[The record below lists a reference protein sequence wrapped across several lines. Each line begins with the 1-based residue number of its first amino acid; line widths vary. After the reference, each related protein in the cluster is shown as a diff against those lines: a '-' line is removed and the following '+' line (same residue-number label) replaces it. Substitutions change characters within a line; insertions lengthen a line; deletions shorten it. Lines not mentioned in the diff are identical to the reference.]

1 MARLIIIDGP
11 GLGTEYELTPS
22 TGEST
27 AETVLGRDPRVDI
40 PLNDN
45 AVSREHCRI
54 EASYTG
60 FRLTDLDSRNRTY
73 LNNDPVETCW
83 LKDGDVLV
91 IGDTELR
98 FENDSPEVEGTA
110 YSSTILKKVEACSPG
125 GKEGGK
131 APPREPGAP
140 GRTKEPGP
148 LAGALISA
156 ASITGLFEG
165 FFQWTSSHTGAESGM
180 LLAREGR
187 GWIVLADS
195 GGKTPKGGALK
206 ADLDLVERS
215 AKEAVVLL
223 SKNESG
229 KTPGYL
235 LAAPVMTA
243 GAVNAVVY
251 LQGAEVFGDEELELL
266 ATATGPLGINIERI
280 DEQQRLLDEN
290 RNLLRSISEDR
301 RIVGE
306 SQQVQDVLDF
316 IQRAAPTPMT
326 VLVQGETGTGKELAA
341 SALHYGSPRRGAP
354 LVALNCAALPENLV
368 ESELFGHEKGAF
380 TGAVARKKGR
390 FELADGGT
398 VFLDEVGELT
408 LGCQSKLLRLL
419 EERCFER
426 VGGTTP
432 IEVDVRI
439 IAATNRKL
447 QESVDNKEFR
457 EDLFYRLNVLNVVM
471 PPLRE
476 RTEDILLLAE
486 HFIAS
491 NPAGGRP
498 KKLSK
503 RAGKKLVN
511 YSWPGNVR
519 QLKNVVE
526 SALVLGDGREI
537 RPEDL
542 ILPEKS
548 SLPGMGS
555 WEPVSLQELERR
567 HVLKVLEHTGGNKKR
582 AAELLGIERCTLY
595 SKLKNYDA

>member
-1 MARLIIIDGP
+1 
-11 GLGTEYELTPS
+11 
-22 TGEST
+22 
-27 AETVLGRDPRVDI
+27 
-40 PLNDN
+40 
-45 AVSREHCRI
+45 
-54 EASYTG
+54 
-60 FRLTDLDSRNRTY
+60 
-73 LNNDPVETCW
+73 
-83 LKDGDVLV
+83 
-91 IGDTELR
+91 
-98 FENDSPEVEGTA
+98 
-110 YSSTILKKVEACSPG
+110 
-125 GKEGGK
+125 
-131 APPREPGAP
+131 
-140 GRTKEPGP
+140 
-148 LAGALISA
+148 
-156 ASITGLFEG
+156 
-165 FFQWTSSHTGAESGM
+165 
-180 LLAREGR
+180 
-187 GWIVLADS
+187 
-195 GGKTPKGGALK
+195 
-206 ADLDLVERS
+206 
-215 AKEAVVLL
+215 
-223 SKNESG
+223 
-229 KTPGYL
+229 
-235 LAAPVMTA
+235 MTA

-266 ATATGPLGINIERI
+266 ATATGPLGSNIERI

-426 VGGTTP
+426 VGGTTS

-548 SLPGMGS
+548 SLPGMGN

>member
-22 TGEST
+22 TEDST
-27 AETVLGRDPRVDI
+27 SETILGRDPRVDI

-110 YSSTILKKVEACSPG
+110 YSSTILKEVEARPPG
-125 GKEGGK
+125 DKEK
-131 APPREPGAP
+131 RDAPHRETGDSGRTEEPGQ
-140 GRTKEPGP
+140 
-148 LAGALISA
+148 LAGDLVSA
-156 ASITGLFEG
+156 ASITGLFES
-165 FFQWTSSHTGAESGM
+165 FFQWISSRTAAESGM

-187 GWIVLADS
+187 SWSVRAGS
-195 GGKTPKGGALK
+195 GEKTPKGGAPQ

-215 AKEAVVLL
+215 EKEAVVLL

-235 LAAPVMTA
+235 LAAPVTVA
-243 GAVNAVVY
+243 GSVNAVVY
-251 LQGAEVFGDEELELL
+251 LKGAAVFGDDELEIL
-266 ATATGPLGINIERI
+266 ATATGPLGLNIERI
-280 DEQQRLLDEN
+280 DEQQRLLEEN
-290 RNLLRSISEDR
+290 RNLLRSISEDK
-301 RIVGE
+301 RIIGA
-306 SQQVQDVLDF
+306 SQQVQEVLDF

-326 VLVQGETGTGKELAA
+326 VLVQGETGTGKELVA

-354 LVALNCAALPENLV
+354 FVALNCAALPENLV

-408 LGCQSKLLRLL
+408 LGCQAKLLRLL

-426 VGGTTP
+426 VGGTTL
-432 IEVDVRI
+432 IDVDVRI

-447 QESVDNKEFR
+447 QESVNNKEFR
-457 EDLFYRLNVLNVVM
+457 EDLFYRLNVLNIEM
-471 PPLRE
+471 PTLRE

-486 HFIAS
+486 HFIAN
-491 NPAGGRP
+491 NPAGGLP
-498 KKLSK
+498 KKLTK
-503 RAGKKLVN
+503 KAGKKLIS

-548 SLPGMGS
+548 SLPGMGG

-567 HVLKVLEHTGGNKKR
+567 HVLRVLEHTEGNKKR

>member
-22 TGEST
+22 KGEST
-27 AETVLGRDPRVDI
+27 AETILGRDPRVDI

-54 EASYTG
+54 ETSYTG
-60 FRLTDLDSRNRTY
+60 FRLTDLDSRNKTY
-73 LNNDPVETCW
+73 LNNDPVETGW

-110 YSSTILKKVEACSPG
+110 YSSTILKKVEASPG
-125 GKEGGK
+125 GGEEK

-140 GRTKEPGP
+140 GPTKEPGP

-156 ASITGLFEG
+156 ASIAGLFEG
-165 FFQWTSSHTGAESGM
+165 FFQWISSHTGAESGM
-180 LLAREGR
+180 LLAREGG
-187 GWIVLADS
+187 GWSVLADS

-223 SKNESG
+223 SKDESG
-229 KTPGYL
+229 KTPCYL

-243 GAVNAVVY
+243 GTIKAVAY
-251 LQGAEVFGDEELELL
+251 LRSADVFGDKELEIL

-301 RIVGE
+301 KLVGE
-306 SQQVQDVLDF
+306 SQQVQEVLDF

-503 RAGKKLVN
+503 RAAKKLVS

-526 SALVLGDGREI
+526 SALVLGDGKEI
-537 RPEDL
+537 RPDDL

-548 SLPGMGS
+548 SLPGMGN
-555 WEPVSLQELERR
+555 WEPLSLQELERR
-567 HVLKVLEHTGGNKKR
+567 HVLKVLEHTEGNKKR